1 MSPEMVNDIARLIAI
16 GMVGAILLS
25 GLRTIVAACR
35 RGGSQKEILRLAE
48 AGERL
53 EDQVSE
59 MRLQQAELSERV
71 DFSER
76 VLARPTEAVPHGE
89 IR

>member
-1 MSPEMVNDIARLIAI
+1 MSPEFIGHIVRLVAIA
-16 GMVGAILLS
+16 MVGAMLLS
-25 GLRTIVAACR
+25 GLRSIIAAR
-35 RGGSQKEILRLAE
+35 RRVGSQEDILRLAE
-48 AGERL
+48 AVERL

-59 MRLQQAELSERV
+59 MRLQQAELAERV

-76 VLARPTEAVPHGE
+76 VLARATEAVPQSE